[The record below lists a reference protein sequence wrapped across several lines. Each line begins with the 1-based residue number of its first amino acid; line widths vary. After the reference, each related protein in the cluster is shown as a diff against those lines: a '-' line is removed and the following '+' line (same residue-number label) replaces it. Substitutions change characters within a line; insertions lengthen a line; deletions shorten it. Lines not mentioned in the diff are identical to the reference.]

1 MRCIKKSKFEE
12 RAEILRLFIF
22 LNSKIIMMITKEK
35 IIESIKAMP
44 EEKFEDIDVLLDRI
58 VLLEKIETGL
68 KDIQNGNT
76 HTNEE
81 MNQIIESWFQK

>member
-1 MRCIKKSKFEE
+1 
-12 RAEILRLFIF
+12 
-22 LNSKIIMMITKEK
+22 MITKEK

-44 EEKFEDIDVLLDRI
+44 EEKFEDIDVLLERI

-68 KDIQNGNT
+68 KDIQNGNI

>member
-1 MRCIKKSKFEE
+1 
-12 RAEILRLFIF
+12 
-22 LNSKIIMMITKEK
+22 MITKDK

-44 EEKFEDIDVLLDRI
+44 EEKFEDIDVLLERI